1 MSLLQV
7 IELTKT
13 FGGLE
18 ALGRINF
25 TAEQGEILGI
35 IGPNGAGK
43 TTLFNCMTGFL
54 PFESGSILFQGKD
67 IRGKKPHQIVNL
79 GLTRTWQLLKPFFG
93 MRVMEAMMVPS
104 FSSRAKARNFSAAQE
119 KENQIGILR
128 DMGLERKLWA
138 DVDDLNQGELRLLD
152 ISRALVTSPKAIL
165 LDEPFSGLAHK
176 EIENISTL
184 IRKLNKE
191 GLTVVIIE
199 HRLRELMKLVHRVVV
214 INFGQKIAA
223 GTPQEVVQNQQVIE
237 AYLGKRRARL
247 EVA

>member
-25 TAEQGEILGI
+25 RVQSGQILGI

-54 PFESGSILFQGKD
+54 PFDSGSILFDGKD
-67 IRGKKPHQIVNL
+67 IRGKKPYQIVNL

-93 MRVMEAMMVPS
+93 MRVAEAMMVPS
-104 FSSRAKARNFSAAQE
+104 FSSRARDRDLSSEQQKD
-119 KENQIGILR
+119 KQIEILS
-128 DMGLERKLWA
+128 DMGLEKKLWA

-152 ISRALVTSPKAIL
+152 ISRALVTDPKVLL

-176 EIENISTL
+176 EIENISRV
-184 IRKLNKE
+184 IRKLNNE

-199 HRLRELMKLVHRVVV
+199 HRLRELMKLVQRVVV
-214 INFGQKIAA
+214 INFGQRIAA
-223 GTPQEVVQNQQVIE
+223 GTPQEVVQDQQVIE
-237 AYLGKRRARL
+237 AYLGKRRPRL

>member
-7 IELTKT
+7 IELTKM

-25 TAEQGEILGI
+25 TARPGEILGI

-54 PFESGSILFQGKD
+54 PFDSGSILFEGRD

-104 FSSRAKARNFSAAQE
+104 FSSRAKARNLSGAEQE
-119 KENQIGILR
+119 ENQIQILK
-128 DMGLERKLWA
+128 DMGLEQKVWA

-152 ISRALVTSPKAIL
+152 ISRALVTAPKVLL

-176 EIENISTL
+176 EIENISRV

-199 HRLRELMKLVHRVVV
+199 HRLRELMKLVQRVVV
-214 INFGQKIAA
+214 INFGQRIAA

-237 AYLGKRRARL
+237 AYLGKRRPRL